1 MQASAFIALGTN
13 VPFGGLAGG
22 ALLAR
27 AVEAMREA
35 GLVLRA
41 RSSVWRTPAWPA
53 GSEQADYRN
62 AVVAIDATDHTPQ
75 SLYAV
80 LRDVEARFGRERRT
94 RWAAR
99 TLDLDIIAVDG
110 VAGDFEGIEIPH
122 PRMHERAFVLAPLA
136 EIAPDWRHPI
146 SGATVTDMWSG
157 LGSDAGAQREGALE

>member
-27 AVEAMREA
+27 AAEAMREA

-53 GSEQADYRN
+53 GSEQPDYRN
-62 AVVAIDATDHTPQ
+62 AVVAIDAAGHTPQ

-99 TLDLDIIAVDG
+99 TLDLDIIAMEG
-110 VAGDFEGIEIPH
+110 VAGEFEGIEIPH
-122 PRMHERAFVLAPLA
+122 PRMQERGFVLAPLA
-136 EIAPDWRHPI
+136 EIAPAWRHPT
-146 SGATVTDMWSG
+146 SGATVAEMLSG
-157 LGSDAGAQREGALE
+157 LGTAAGAVREGALE